1 MLGAFKESV
10 LPVLIYILVWLA
22 CVIALV
28 RRGDLATYLYAVL
41 VPLPTL
47 WYPTHFLPLAS
58 ASLTL
63 LMGSALIGSWL
74 RKIPGETLPSNSGF
88 IWLFVIANYL
98 YLWNTTFRYDLPLPF
113 DSDNPEF
120 AYWRNFSTMVL
131 CYLAAFYAL
140 RTQKQ
145 IQTLVMVVCAMLL
158 FLAWRELVSFSAG
171 INFSY
176 GHRADGPFWVVG
188 LNANH
193 FGAFIAHF
201 AVLVLGLYL
210 VDRHPLRR
218 NVYLLAFIVSLYPL
232 FLSYSRGAYAA
243 TITGLIVLGFLRKRL
258 LLIAVLVLL
267 FAYQELLPASV
278 VDRIQMT
285 ETATG
290 TLESSAAD
298 RLFVWQLARELFAQH
313 PLIGIGFQGFY
324 FASAGLPLRNVHNF
338 YLETAAEEGIVGLML
353 LGLLFYKALF
363 SGWQLLRQGDSEPLR
378 ALGLGFIACTA
389 AVMVT
394 NIFGDRF
401 TQIELGSYFFLL
413 FGAVDRARQLRTDA
427 ASKPSTPAGANP
439 EVRPSTSDGQLVL
452 GREEP
457 LIRAELPWRN

>member
-10 LPVLIYILVWLA
+10 LPFLIYIVVWLA
-22 CVIALV
+22 CVVALI
-28 RRGDLATYLYAVL
+28 RRGDLATYLYALL
-41 VPLPTL
+41 VPLPTI

-63 LMGSALIGSWL
+63 LMGSALVGPWL
-74 RKIPGETLPSNSGF
+74 RKAPGEVLPPNSGF
-88 IWLFVIANYL
+88 ILLFVLANYL

-113 DSDNPEF
+113 TTDNPEF
-120 AYWRNFSTMVL
+120 SYWRNFSTMVL

-145 IQTLVMVVCAMLL
+145 IQTFVMIVCGMLL

-201 AVLVLGLYL
+201 SVMALGVYL
-210 VDRHPLRR
+210 VDRQTVRR
-218 NVYLLAFIVSLYPL
+218 NIFLMAFLVSLYPL

-243 TITGLIVLGFLRKRL
+243 VIAGLIVLGLLRKRFL
-258 LLIAVLVLL
+258 LFAVIVVL

-313 PLIGIGFQGFY
+313 PIIGIGFQGFY
-324 FASAGLPLRNVHNF
+324 FASQGLPLRNVHNF
-338 YLETAAEEGIVGLML
+338 YLETAAEEGIVGLAL
-353 LGLLFYKALF
+353 LAVLFYKALT
-363 SGWQLLRQGDSEPLR
+363 SGWNLFRQSDSEPLR
-378 ALGLGFIACTA
+378 ALGLGFIACTT

-394 NIFGDRF
+394 NVFGDRF
-401 TQIELGSYFFLL
+401 TQIEVGSYFFLL
-413 FGAVDRARQLRTDA
+413 FGAVDRARLLRSDA
-427 ASKPSTPAGANP
+427 AAKPSAPVALDG
-439 EVRPSTSDGQLVL
+439 EVVRSPTRDGQLVL
-452 GREEP
+452 GR
-457 LIRAELPWRN
+457 

>member
-1 MLGAFKESV
+1 MLAAFKENV
-10 LPVLIYILVWLA
+10 LPFLLYITVWLA
-22 CVIALV
+22 CVIALI
-28 RRGDLATYLYAVL
+28 RRGDLATFLYAL
-41 VPLPTL
+41 MVPLPTI

-63 LMGSALIGSWL
+63 LMGSALVGPWF
-74 RKIPGETLPSNSGF
+74 RKAPGEAAPANAGF
-88 IWLFVIANYL
+88 ILLFVFANYL
-98 YLWNTTFRYDLPLPF
+98 YLWITTLRYDLPLPF
-113 DSDNPEF
+113 STENPEF

-145 IQTLVMVVCAMLL
+145 IQTLVMLVSGMLL
-158 FLAWRELVSFSAG
+158 FMGWRELVSFSAG
-171 INFSY
+171 VSFSY

-201 AVLVLGLYL
+201 SVMALAMYL

-218 NVYLLAFIVSLYPL
+218 NIYLLSFVVSLYPL

-243 TITGLIVLGFLRKRL
+243 VIAGLIVMGVLRKRSL
-258 LLIAVLVLL
+258 LFAVIVLL
-267 FAYQELLPASV
+267 FIWQEILPASV

-285 ETATG
+285 ETSSG
-290 TLESSAAD
+290 TLEHSAAD
-298 RLFVWQLARELFAQH
+298 RLFVWQLAKDLFEQH
-313 PLIGIGFQGFY
+313 PILGIGFQGFY

-338 YLETAAEEGIVGLML
+338 YLETAAEQGVVGLVL
-353 LGLLFYKALF
+353 LGLLFYKALI
-363 SGWQLLRQGDSEPLR
+363 SGWRLFRQGETEPLR

-394 NIFGDRF
+394 NVFGDRF
-401 TQIELGSYFFLL
+401 TQIEVGSYFFLL
-413 FGAVDRARQLRTDA
+413 FGAVDRARLLRSDA
-427 ASKPSTPAGANP
+427 AAKPSAPVMAGQ
-439 EVRPSTSDGQLVL
+439 EVRPPTSGRQLVV
-452 GREEP
+452 GR
-457 LIRAELPWRN
+457 

>member
-10 LPVLIYILVWLA
+10 LPFLIYLTVWLT
-22 CVIALV
+22 CVVALI
-28 RRGDLATYLYAVL
+28 RRGDAATYLYALL
-41 VPLPTL
+41 VPLPTI

-63 LMGSALIGSWL
+63 LMGSALIGSWF
-74 RKIPGETLPSNSGF
+74 RKTPGEALPPNSGF
-88 IWLFVIANYL
+88 ILLFVLANYL
-98 YLWNTTFRYDLPLPF
+98 YLWNTTFRYDLPIPV
-113 DSDNPEF
+113 STENPEF

-140 RTQKQ
+140 RTEKQ
-145 IQTLVMVVCAMLL
+145 IQTLVMIVCGMLL

-171 INFSY
+171 VNFSY

-201 AVLVLGLYL
+201 SVMAMGMFL
-210 VDRHPLRR
+210 VDRHPVRR
-218 NVYLLAFIVSLYPL
+218 NIYLSAFIVSLYPL

-243 TITGLIVLGFLRKRL
+243 TIAGLIVLGLLRKRSL
-258 LLIAVLVLL
+258 LFAVLIVL
-267 FAYQELLPASV
+267 FAYQELLPATV
-278 VDRIQMT
+278 VERIQMT

-324 FASAGLPLRNVHNF
+324 FASVGLPLRNVHNF
-338 YLETAAEEGIVGLML
+338 YLETAAEEGIVGLGL
-353 LGLLFYKALF
+353 LAILFYKALA
-363 SGWQLLRQGDSEPLR
+363 SGWHLYRQGHSEPLR
-378 ALGLGFIACTA
+378 ALGLGFIACTT

-394 NIFGDRF
+394 NVFGDRF
-401 TQIELGSYFFLL
+401 TQIEVGSYFFLL
-413 FGAVDRARQLRTDA
+413 FGAVDRARLLRSDVA
-427 ASKPSTPAGANP
+427 AKPSAPAVLDG
-439 EVRPSTSDGQLVL
+439 EVRPPTGAGQLVL
-452 GREEP
+452 GR
-457 LIRAELPWRN
+457 